1 MAEKSG
7 INAHLVVTAL
17 LASICGFVSSYE
29 TIVFAACLLYIREEL
44 CLSTKWIQI
53 VASIM
58 YVTGILGNLAAG
70 QVADLLGRKFVIM
83 SSSVSH
89 IIGALVVA
97 SSYTRTQVVVGR
109 LFIGLSIGLSTMCV
123 PIYLSEI
130 SVTAVRGSITLF
142 YYFFYGVGFAVGPLV
157 GGGFATVTK
166 GWRYM
171 AAIGSFMSLVQFIFF
186 FFVPESPRWL
196 ISKGRMEEGKKAL
209 LSLRSEDYPSSTEL
223 DAIKAD
229 VNANAGKGGLVQI
242 FKLPSVR
249 RALLVGAL
257 LHMSQALTA
266 FFTIIVYSATLVTM
280 TGIADRTNAMWIMSG
295 MVSAT
300 LAGLAVGLV
309 LVERVGR
316 RLLVLTSLLGITI
329 SFLFVAVVFTLTHV
343 HSPAVVLPPV
353 DPECD
358 AQTCA
363 ECTFSG
369 KCGFCFSGGLGNHED
384 AACVLANSADYYNG
398 LDLCHGPSMVK
409 FSPGGLAPCVSV
421 SLILSTGRS
430 ASPSASSS
438 SP

>member
-7 INAHLVVTAL
+7 INAHLVVTGL

-29 TIVFAACLLYIREEL
+29 TVVFAACLLYIREEL

-97 SSYTRTQVVVGR
+97 SSYTRTQIMVGR
-109 LFIGLSIGLSTMCV
+109 LFTGLSLGLSSMCA

-130 SVTAVRGSITLF
+130 SVTAVRGHITLL
-142 YYFFYGVGFAVGPLV
+142 YYFFYGVGFAVGTLV

-171 AAIGSFMSLVQFIFF
+171 AAIGSFLSLVQFIFF
-186 FFVPESPRWL
+186 FFAPESPRWL
-196 ISKGRMEEGKKAL
+196 ISKGRVREGRGAL
-209 LSLRSEDYPSSTEL
+209 LSLRSEDYPSSAEL

-229 VNANAGKGGLVQI
+229 VNDNAGKGGLVQV
-242 FKLPSVR
+242 FKSPPVR
-249 RALLVGAL
+249 RALLVGSL

-280 TGIADRTNAMWIMSG
+280 TGIADRTNAMWIVTG
-295 MVSAT
+295 MVGAA
-300 LAGLAVGLV
+300 LVGLAVGLG

-316 RLLVLTSLLGITI
+316 RALVLTSLMGVTT
-329 SFLFVAVVFTLTHV
+329 SFLFVAIVFTLIHV
-343 HSPAVVLPPV
+343 HSPAVELPPV

-363 ECTFSG
+363 ECTFNG
-369 KCGFCFSGGLGNHED
+369 KCGYCFSGGQGNPED
-384 AACVLANSADYYNG
+384 AACVLADSDDYYNG
-398 LDLCHGPSMVK
+398 LDP
-409 FSPGGLAPCVSV
+409 
-421 SLILSTGRS
+421 
-430 ASPSASSS
+430 
-438 SP
+438 